1 MSLLPVAIRRRLR
14 NAGFTEQ
21 QTDAID
27 EASESTAEAA
37 RDGLARDKRVND
49 QFGALRSEI
58 QQLRSEMQ
66 QLRSDMN
73 ALAWRL
79 FAALVT
85 VVTAAT
91 AAIMTAIAVW
101 G

>member
-1 MSLLPVAIRRRLR
+1 MQPSAVLVSLHL
-14 NAGFTEQ
+14 
-21 QTDAID
+21 
-27 EASESTAEAA
+27 ESSTSCRSSPSAEAD
-37 RDGLARDKRVND
+37 REGLARDDRVND
-49 QFGALRSEI
+49 NFGTLRAEI
-58 QQLRSEMQ
+58 QQLRS
-66 QLRSDMN
+66 DMS

-91 AAIMTAIAVW
+91 AGIMTAIAVW

>member
-1 MSLLPVAIRRRLR
+1 MQPTAVLVSLHH
-14 NAGFTEQ
+14 
-21 QTDAID
+21 
-27 EASESTAEAA
+27 ESSTSCHPSPSAEAA
-37 RDGLARDKRVND
+37 HEGLARDDRAND
-49 QFGALRSEI
+49 HFGA
-58 QQLRSEMQ
+58 LRSEMQ
-66 QLRSDMN
+66 QLRSEMLQLRSDMS

>member
-1 MSLLPVAIRRRLR
+1 MRAWP
-14 NAGFTEQ
+14 G
-21 QTDAID
+21 DD
-27 EASESTAEAA
+27 
-37 RDGLARDKRVND
+37 RVND
-49 QFGALRSEI
+49 HFGALRAEI
-58 QQLRSEMQ
+58 QQLRS
-66 QLRSDMN
+66 DMS
-73 ALAWRL
+73 ALAWHL